1 MTMPDKELPHD
12 LHEEN
17 RLSWNAATDAHNTHK
32 RDQAGFL
39 RDRGHTLFPEE
50 LELLGDLRGKKL
62 VHLQCNAG
70 QDTISLAKLGA
81 IVTGVDISDTAIGF
95 ACELSKDSGIPASFI
110 RADVYDWL
118 DQAVE
123 TGEPYDVV
131 FSSYGAICWL
141 SDLHRWADRIGK
153 ILSPGGKLVL
163 MEFHPFASIFEEDWS
178 IKYDYF
184 TSGKPMS
191 WGDGIGDYVAMSG
204 TALSPM
210 GNMEGVKDFVN
221 PNPCH
226 EWIWTIE
233 NILQNIIAAGLSI
246 LVFKEYPYSN
256 GAKLMND
263 MIEKPGRR
271 MYPPSHL
278 PALPLMYGLLA
289 EKKA

>member
-1 MTMPDKELPHD
+1 MSGKKLPLN

-17 RLSWNAATDAHNTHK
+17 RLSWNAATEAHNTHK
-32 RDQAGFL
+32 KDQAGFL

-50 LELLGDLRGKKL
+50 LELLGDLHGKRL

-70 QDTISLAKLGA
+70 QDTLSLAKFGA
-81 IVTGVDISDTAIGF
+81 IVTGVDISDTAIDF
-95 ACELSKDSGIPASFI
+95 AWNLSKDSGIPATFL
-110 RADVYDWL
+110 RTDVYDWL

-123 TGEPYDVV
+123 TGEEYDIV

-163 MEFHPFASIFEEDWS
+163 MEFHPFASIFEDDWS

-184 TSGKPMS
+184 TAGKAMN
-191 WGDGIGDYVAMSG
+191 WGDGIGDYVALSG
-204 TALSPM
+204 SALSPM
-210 GNMEGVKDFVN
+210 GHLEGIKDFVN

-226 EWIWTIE
+226 EWVWTIGD
-233 NILQNIIAAGLSI
+233 ILESVIAAGLTI
-246 LVFKEYPYSN
+246 KTFKEYPYSN

-263 MIEKPGRR
+263 MVEKPGRR
-271 MYPPSHL
+271 MYPPVYL

-289 EKKA
+289 VKQA